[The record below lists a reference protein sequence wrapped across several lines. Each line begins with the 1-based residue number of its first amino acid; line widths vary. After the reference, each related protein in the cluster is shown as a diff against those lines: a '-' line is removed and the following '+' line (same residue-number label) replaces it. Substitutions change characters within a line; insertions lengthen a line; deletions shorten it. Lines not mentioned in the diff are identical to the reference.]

1 MLHLLTSTV
10 LPASAA
16 QEEVSVGAA
25 CIGHLLLT
33 ESPLGHGDL
42 QFPQLTTDLSSA
54 ASLGKEVGRDGP
66 TKHGP
71 LQGFL
76 GFFEIANSAKLM
88 VQVLHVSDLEFLLD
102 IIFDSEVIL
111 TVTP

>member
-16 QEEVSVGAA
+16 WEEVSVGAA

-33 ESPLGHGDL
+33 ESPLSHGDL

-54 ASLGKEVGRDGP
+54 
-66 TKHGP
+66 
-71 LQGFL
+71 
-76 GFFEIANSAKLM
+76 
-88 VQVLHVSDLEFLLD
+88 
-102 IIFDSEVIL
+102 VIL
-111 TVTP
+111 VKRLAEMASQSMARCRDPWGP